1 MIDIHS
7 HIIPGVDDG
16 AASETEA
23 AVMLRLAVETGTKAI
38 VATPHYYNRWQC
50 TVSSSK
56 RLMDERF
63 ERFRAFI
70 DNADI
75 DMRVY
80 QGAELFGVNNITE
93 LVRHGEIITLNG
105 SRYVLVEFDFED
117 DFARVRYCTSQLVS
131 SGYVPVI
138 AHPERYGFLQKE
150 PSNVYWFLEHG
161 CLLQINK
168 GSPLGRYGSGA
179 MKYSR
184 WLLENRFVHAVAS
197 DCHSPFRRTSDMS
210 RTHEWISLN
219 FGQSYANTIFEENPM
234 MILMDEQI
242 IY

>member
-16 AASETEA
+16 AASDTEA
-23 AVMLRLAVETGTKAI
+23 AVMLRLAAESGTTAI

-50 TVSSSK
+50 TVASSK
-56 RLMDERF
+56 HLMDERF
-63 ERFRAFI
+63 KKFSEFI
-70 DNADI
+70 EASD
-75 DMRVY
+75 VGLKVC

-93 LVRHGEIITLNG
+93 LARHNEIISLNG
-105 SRYVLVEFDFED
+105 SRYVLVEFDFDD
-117 DFARVRYCTSQLVS
+117 DFARVRYCTSQLLS

-138 AHPERYGFLQKE
+138 AHPERYMFLQKE
-150 PSNVYWFLEHG
+150 PSNVYWFLERG

-168 GSPLGRYGSGA
+168 GSPVGRYGTGA

-210 RTHEWISLN
+210 KTHEWISLN
-219 FGQSYANTIFEENPM
+219 FGQSYARTIFEENPSL
-234 MILMDEQI
+234 ILRDERL
-242 IY
+242 